1 VQRQIR
7 WPRAVL
13 IAGLVVGA
21 SGIVLMSL
29 VNHRHEDCGVP
40 SGSQLAPVHGAT
52 VTGVCSVANTL
63 FTIGVWT
70 MVVGVALTI
79 GAVVAWPRNR

>member
-1 VQRQIR
+1 MR
-7 WPRAVL
+7 WLRAML
-13 IAGLVVGA
+13 IAGLVIGT
-21 SGIVLMSL
+21 SGIVLMIV

-40 SGSQLAPVHGAT
+40 LGGGLIPMHGET

-70 MVVGVALTI
+70 TAVGVALTI